1 MTRPRPSGEWADD
14 YLAPVFACRALAAD
28 DDHGRG
34 SGLVTQVDGLRWDEL
49 SALAAVTV
57 AMLDWERHYG
67 PGTWHSQCALCT
79 AISAHRRITNHQ
91 RYRTGSWSPADHRWE
106 R

>member
-1 MTRPRPSGEWADD
+1 M
-14 YLAPVFACRALAAD
+14 FASRALAAD

-34 SGLVTQVDGLRWDEL
+34 SGLVVQANGLRWDEL
-49 SALAAVTV
+49 AALAAVSGSL
-57 AMLDWERHYG
+57 LDWERHSD
-67 PGTWHSQCALCT
+67 PGTWHPDCVVCT

-91 RYRTGSWSPADHRWE
+91 RYRTVGPDTPR